1 MQYGVYIKM
10 GKWLVFKRLKASEQ
24 NISYNQEQ
32 VIFLWDDDD
41 DSYFLLDQ
49 HTDLYFYSA
58 ISLKQQSVGRN
69 ITSHYPKL
77 GLASLT
83 P

>member
-1 MQYGVYIKM
+1 M

-32 VIFLWDDDD
+32 IIFLWDDDD
-41 DSYFLLDQ
+41 DDSCFLLYQ

-58 ISLKQQSVGRN
+58 ISLKQQSVGRHV
-69 ITSHYPKL
+69 TSHYPKL

-83 P
+83 H

>member
-1 MQYGVYIKM
+1 MCNTVYTL
-10 GKWLVFKRLKASEQ
+10 KWANDWCLKASEQ

-41 DSYFLLDQ
+41 DDSCFLLDQ